1 MPIYRNL
8 QGTSTAGG
16 GDVDAFLPDSDGEL
30 CDTLEE
36 MQLPATV
43 DEITD
48 ELITPAQPPL
58 DTWAGVHERLHQDR
72 LPALAEAGEI
82 EFDETQGVVER
93 SMTQMDEE
101 GTTLSAAVFG
111 TISLVLLFALLTLVS
126 VSLLTALTVTVVTT
140 TVVWFVPSFV

>member
-1 MPIYRNL
+1 M
-8 QGTSTAGG
+8 
-16 GDVDAFLPDSDGEL
+16 
-30 CDTLEE
+30 
-36 MQLPATV
+36 
-43 DEITD
+43 
-48 ELITPAQPPL
+48 
-58 DTWAGVHERLHQDR
+58 AGVHERLHQDR